1 MASGSTLLVHVHVL
15 GVDDLVG
22 GLSLPRSARTRGATR
37 RPAGAATRGRP
48 RAASRSG
55 AGRRALAWIAL
66 VEPFG
71 KLVRGL
77 LETRG
82 RLLHLVGV
90 LGLERL
96 LGLGDGLLEL
106 ALVVRAELF
115 LVLVVGLL
123 GVVDQGVELVAGLD
137 LAAALLVLVAVRL
150 GLLDHALDLG
160 VVEARG
166 RGDGDLLLLAGAE
179 ILGRDVDHAVGVDVE
194 GHLDLRPA
202 ARRRRD
208 AVEMELAEG
217 AVVARH
223 LPLALARVPRD

>member
-37 RPAGAATRGRP
+37 RRP

-166 RGDGDLLLLAGAE
+166 RGDGDL
-179 ILGRDVDHAVGVDVE
+179 
-194 GHLDLRPA
+194 
-202 ARRRRD
+202 
-208 AVEMELAEG
+208 
-217 AVVARH
+217 
-223 LPLALARVPRD
+223 